1 MKVNDL
7 LVKLCR
13 VSKDEASSFIEN
25 NRVQV
30 NGRKAVQKEYLL
42 ETDVVELDGK
52 LLREPVIYKYF
63 AFYKPRGIECTL
75 NPAIEKNLHELIP
88 FPGHFYPVGRL
99 DKQSEGLL
107 LITNDG
113 NLYQQIALSENRK
126 EKEYEVTVNKVLSDE
141 AIRQLASGVTIMR
154 DKKTR
159 PAVVTRIDSNSFRI
173 ILTQGLNRQIRRMCH
188 TLGLEVNSLKRIRI
202 SSVKL
207 EGLKPGEYRELK
219 LEEITP

>member
-13 VSKDEASSFIEN
+13 VSKDEASSYIEN

-42 ETDVVELDGK
+42 ETDAVEQDGK
-52 LLREPVIYKYF
+52 LLREAVVYRYY

-75 NPAIEKNLHELIP
+75 NPAIANNLRELIP

-113 NLYQQIALSENRK
+113 DLYQQIALSENRK
-126 EKEYEVTVNKVLSDE
+126 KKEYEVTVNKALSD
-141 AIRQLASGVTIMR
+141 
-154 DKKTR
+154 
-159 PAVVTRIDSNSFRI
+159 VVTRIDSHSFRI

-202 SSVKL
+202 SSVTL
-207 EGLKPGEYRELK
+207 DGLKPGEYRELRIEDISPN
-219 LEEITP
+219 L

>member
-7 LVKLCR
+7 LVQLCHI
-13 VSKDEASSFIEN
+13 SKDAASKLIEE

-30 NGRKAVQKEYLL
+30 NKRKAVQKEFLL
-42 ETDVVELDGK
+42 ETDVVELNGK
-52 LLREPVIYKYF
+52 LLREPVVYKYY

-75 NPAIEKNLHELIP
+75 NPAIEDNLRELLP

-113 NLYQQIALSENRK
+113 KLYQQIALSENLK
-126 EKEYEVTVNKVLSDE
+126 EKEYEVTVNKILSDE
-141 AIRQLASGVTIMR
+141 AIQQLASGVTIMR

-159 PAVVTRIDSNSFRI
+159 PAVVTRMDSNSFRI

-207 EGLKPGEYRELK
+207 DELQPGEYRELRVK
-219 LEEITP
+219 DI